1 MGENICKWSYRQGIN
16 LQNVQAAHVPQYQK
30 KKKKKPKQ
38 KMGGRPK
45 KTFLQRRY
53 SMATKYMT
61 RCSTSLIIREVQIKT
76 TMRYHL
82 TLARMA
88 IFKKIYKQ

>member
-1 MGENICKWSYRQGIN
+1 MGENICKWSYGHGIN
-16 LQNVQAAHVPQYQK
+16 LRNVQAAHAPQYQK
-30 KKKKKPKQ
+30 NEQPER

-45 KTFLQRRY
+45 DFFLQRRY
-53 SMATKYMT
+53 SMATKHMT

-88 IFKKIYKQ
+88 IFRKTYKQ